1 MQKEIRKQVFA
12 LALPVVLS
20 SLLQRSVGIVDI
32 FLVGGLGASSIAAV
46 GIAQVMIFVVM
57 SLSWG
62 INVGVTVLVS
72 QLWGAG
78 RKEDAAK
85 AAYQAMLLAVLA
97 ALIITSLGLAFGDGI
112 ASLLGA
118 QADVQALLADYT
130 GIIFSFIVFSIAI
143 NVLAG
148 IMHGTGDTRTPL
160 YATLLVNILHVAV
173 AYPLI
178 YGYAGLPRLG
188 VKGAAIAIA
197 VSECIGAV
205 FLFSRSLHKRY
216 IIVSRKLEM
225 KYTVLTVKL
234 GYPIFIDRLLQNAGS
249 LAFAKVVL
257 LYGTTV
263 YAAHQVGLAIEAF
276 SFMPGYGMAVAAAT
290 MVGQKLGAGRPDHAR
305 ISAYEANRFA
315 VILMAAMGL
324 VFFFFPYGLLRAF
337 TNDPEVIKYGIL
349 YMKIVAFAQVPLAV
363 TMVVGGSLRG
373 AGDTGFIMFATIAG
387 MWLIRLPAAVLFAAV
402 FKAEI
407 RSVWSVMIVDWL
419 IRMSLLLWRYRKER
433 WGRLNI

>member
-1 MQKEIRKQVFA
+1 MQPNIRQQVFA

-46 GIAQVMIFVVM
+46 GIAQVMVFAVM

-62 INVGVTVLVS
+62 INIGVTVLVS
-72 QLWGAG
+72 QLWGAD
-78 RKEDAAK
+78 RKDDAAK
-85 AAYQAMLLAVLA
+85 AAYQAMLLAVVA
-97 ALIITSLGLAFGDGI
+97 ALLITVLGLLYGGGVA
-112 ASLLGA
+112 ALLGA
-118 QADVQALLADYT
+118 QAEVQGLLSDYAS
-130 GIIFSFIVFSIAI
+130 IIFTFILFTISI

-148 IMHGTGDTRTPL
+148 IMHGTGDTKTPL
-160 YATLLVNILHVAV
+160 YATLIVNILHVVV

-178 YGYAGLPRLG
+178 YGYLGFPKLG
-188 VKGAAIAIA
+188 VKGAAVAIA
-197 VSECIGAV
+197 VSECLGAT
-205 FLFSRSLHKRY
+205 FLFVRSLHKRY
-216 IIVSRKLEM
+216 IVISREIEK
-225 KYTVLTVKL
+225 KYTAMIIKL

-249 LAFAKVVL
+249 LAFAKVIL
-257 LYGTTV
+257 LYGTAV

-276 SFMPGYGMAVAAAT
+276 SFMPGYGIAVAAAT
-290 MVGQKLGAGRPDHAR
+290 MVGQNLGAGKPEHAR

-324 VFFFFPYGLLRAF
+324 IFFFFPYGLLRAF
-337 TNDPEVIKYGIL
+337 TSDPEVIKYGIL

-373 AGDTGFIMFATIAG
+373 AGDTGFIMFATLAG
-387 MWLIRLPAAVLFAAV
+387 MWLVRIPAAALLATV

-407 RSVWSVMIVDWL
+407 RFVWSVMIVDWL
-419 IRMSLLLWRYRKER
+419 VRMTLLFWRYRKES
-433 WGRLNI
+433 WGRLKI